1 MMDAE
6 LIRSAQALEGAKVLL
21 NEPLSRHTSLGVG
34 GPADLF
40 VVPDSTIALSAV
52 VNYAVDARVPFFVL
66 GEGTNVIVRD
76 GGIRGMAIKLGRN
89 LAAISR
95 EGGLVT
101 AQAGVRLA
109 MLCRKCCEWGVSGLE
124 FAAGIPGSLGG
135 ALVMNAGAYDGE
147 MGQIVDWVLAIDRE
161 GHQRRLSR
169 DELDMEYRHSSFQ
182 HNDMIVAE
190 AGLSLRPEDPKVVR
204 NRTYTVVEDR
214 CCKQPIT
221 QRSAGSIF
229 MRPQGDYAGRLLE
242 EAGAKGLQVGKAKIS
257 EKHANF
263 IVNSNGATAAEILEL
278 IELARQRVHDRFD
291 IWLQPEV
298 MVVGED
304 PE

>member
-1 MMDAE
+1 
-6 LIRSAQALEGAKVLL
+6 
-21 NEPLSRHTSLGVG
+21 
-34 GPADLF
+34 
-40 VVPDSTIALSAV
+40 
-52 VNYAVDARVPFFVL
+52 
-66 GEGTNVIVRD
+66 
-76 GGIRGMAIKLGRN
+76 MAIKLGRN

>member
-1 MMDAE
+1 MDAE